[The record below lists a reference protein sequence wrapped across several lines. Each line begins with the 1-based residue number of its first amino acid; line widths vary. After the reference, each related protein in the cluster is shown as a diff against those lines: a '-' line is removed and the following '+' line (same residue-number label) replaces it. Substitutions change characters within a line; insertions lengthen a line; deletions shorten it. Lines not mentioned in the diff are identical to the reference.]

1 MFLFIY
7 SDNEA
12 MAILDGNP
20 ICFHNLHLE
29 EQKAG
34 MLNISPQFLKF
45 VNGGWQFL

>member
-7 SDNEA
+7 SYNEA

-20 ICFHNLHLE
+20 ICFQNLHLE

-45 VNGGWQFL
+45 VNGG